1 MPKIEEPT
9 CLIVD
14 DEPLILSLVKEF
26 LQSIGYTCATALSAE
41 QALELLSGNS
51 FSLMMTDLQLG
62 GMDGLTLTK
71 LTKKTHPSMPIIVMT
86 GYTEDHSF
94 DEAIAAGAA
103 DFLKKPFTMNEVRT
117 RVGLVMRESQL
128 MDLLKQRGKETEEI
142 STMMIAGLQEE
153 AQQRFVVLEEE
164 IARMKAE
171 LLSCKLP

>member
-41 QALELLSGNS
+41 HALELLSDNS

-62 GMDGLTLTK
+62 GMDGLELTK
-71 LTKKTHPSMPIIVMT
+71 RVRKSHPTMPIIVMT

-94 DEAIAAGAA
+94 DEAIEAGAA
-103 DFLKKPFTMNEVRT
+103 DFLKKLFTMNEVRT
-117 RVGLVMRESQL
+117 RVSLVMREAQL
-128 MDLLKQRGKETEEI
+128 MDLLKQKGRETEEI

-153 AQQRFVVLEEE
+153 AQQRFVALEAE
-164 IARMKAE
+164 IARMRDS